1 MLTATYSLVALTVE
15 QKNARCSLSMLQQ
28 YIKNSSRNLTDTDPG
43 GLESA
48 VDRMSQFDQYCHQR
62 KVEVYVIPAIRKA
75 TREADTLL
83 AELES
88 LSSLGL
94 SLLRS
99 VREGLRLAFEEG
111 AGKIEEICYS
121 MELYCA
127 NLFNRLIKE
136 EELFQIAQRVIS
148 VDEWFCIAANFLS
161 YDAENNRR
169 KQYARSRPGLLAA
182 PGPAAPS

>member
-1 MLTATYSLVALTVE
+1 MLTATYSLVALSVE
-15 QKNARCSLSMLQQ
+15 QKSARGSLSMLQQ
-28 YIKNSSRNLTDTDPG
+28 TIQNSSRNLAQRDTG
-43 GLESA
+43 SLESA
-48 VDRMSQFDQYCHQR
+48 VDKMSQFDQFCHQR

-75 TREADTLL
+75 TREADSLL

-88 LSSLGL
+88 LSSMGL

-99 VREGLRLAFEEG
+99 VREGMRRVFEEG
-111 AGKIEEICYS
+111 SGKIEEICHS
-121 MELYCA
+121 MELYCI

-148 VDEWFCIAANFLS
+148 VDEWFGIAANFLS

-169 KQYARSRPGLLAA
+169 KRYARSGPGLLPVPA
-182 PGPAAPS
+182 AAPSS